1 MHPPLLPPFRL
12 RDVDYVVIGFDVAWR
27 DGEQLVDSHPGA
39 PQHSQHEVVT
49 RAAPVSR
56 GKYLIDLLLFKVVG
70 DVLHSQCRKG
80 ELSAITVVILNSID
94 KVLKTSKK

>member
-1 MHPPLLPPFRL
+1 
-12 RDVDYVVIGFDVAWR
+12 
-27 DGEQLVDSHPGA
+27 
-39 PQHSQHEVVT
+39 
-49 RAAPVSR
+49 VSR